1 LDFTALAQKG
11 GSVVSHIRIAGRPEL
26 LHAVRVQPQRART
39 LIVADMVVGALPDVL
54 GTVKEGGTQVI
65 VNSHLQTLA
74 EFTRSPDLPFRHE
87 ALLQKFRAAAG
98 EAQVQAL
105 DAHDAAKALL
115 GDAIGA
121 NMLLLGFAWQ
131 RGGVPIGLDALT
143 RAVELNGVAVEAN
156 KKAFAA
162 GRLAAHDP
170 AWKAKLSGR
179 EGTVVQL
186 MRPQGLEKLI
196 ETRVR
201 FLEDYQSASYA
212 KRYLDFVRRVEAAE
226 RAAAPEAR
234 KLRLTDAVARNL
246 FKLMAYKDE
255 YEVARLYARP
265 EFLADLRAQFEG
277 DFRLQF
283 NLAPTWFAKRN
294 AQGVPTKRT
303 YGQWM
308 LAMFKALGALRR
320 LRGTP
325 FDPFG
330 YTPERRQERQL
341 IAEYRQLVERLLEGL
356 SADRLADAARI
367 AGLAEKIRGYG
378 HIKDESIRNYRKDL
392 AAALDGAP
400 HGRAA
405 PALRMA

>member
-1 LDFTALAQKG
+1 M
-11 GSVVSHIRIAGRPEL
+11 SHIRIAADPAL

-54 GTVKEGGTQVI
+54 GTVKEGSTQVV

-74 EFTRSPDLPFRHE
+74 EFTRSPDLPFRHD
-87 ALLQKFRAAAG
+87 ALLRKFRAAAG
-98 EAQVQAL
+98 EPQVRAL

-131 RGGVPIGLDALT
+131 RGGVPVGIDALM
-143 RAVELNGVAVEAN
+143 RAIELNGVAVEAN

-170 AWKAKLSGR
+170 AWKARLSGR

-186 MRPQGLEKLI
+186 VRPQELEKVI

-201 FLEDYQSASYA
+201 FLEDYQSVSYA

-226 RAAAPEAR
+226 RAAAPEGR
-234 KLRLTDAVARNL
+234 KPRLTEAVARNL
-246 FKLMAYKDE
+246 FQLMAYKDE
-255 YEVARLYARP
+255 YEVARLYTRP
-265 EFLADLRAQFEG
+265 EFLAELRAQFEG
-277 DFRLQF
+277 EFRLQF
-283 NLAPTWFAKRN
+283 NLAPPLFAKRN
-294 AQGVPTKRT
+294 ARGQPMKRA
-303 YGQWM
+303 YGPWM
-308 LAMFKALGALRR
+308 LAMFRGLGALRR

-330 YTPERRQERQL
+330 YTAERAQERQL
-341 IAEYRQLVERLLEGL
+341 IAEYRQLVEGLLDGL
-356 SADRLADAARI
+356 SADRLAEAARI
-367 AGLAEKIRGYG
+367 AGLAAKIRGYG
-378 HIKDESIRNYRKDL
+378 HIKDESIRAYRKAL
-392 AAALDGAP
+392 AAALDSAP
-400 HGRAA
+400 SGRAA
-405 PALRMA
+405 PAFGIA